1 MGEIGVGIIGTG
13 FMGECHALAFTSV
26 VPLFQPELRPRLEMV
41 ADINAAAAER
51 ARARFGFARASA
63 DWRELVADPKVGL
76 VSITSPNLLHKE
88 MALAAIAAGKHVYCE
103 KPLALTAEDARELAL
118 AAEARGVR
126 TLVGY
131 NYLCS
136 PALQH
141 IKKLLDV
148 GRARHAHLPARLR
161 SRKTTW
167 PTPPCRSHGAASGPR
182 PAAAPWAT
190 WAATPSASP
199 AFSAARLSRCWA
211 TPPWWCPSGRWRRPG
226 GDLQFGRVEQ
236 PSELRKVENEDIAH
250 CLFRFASGVLGSLI
264 SSRTA
269 WGRKNG
275 PDLELYGTLGGVRYR
290 QERFNEYELFRASAR
305 QDDNGYR
312 TVFCGPYHGEY
323 GRFTPAPGHGIGFND
338 LKVIEVAGLL
348 KGIATGGQTRPGFPR
363 RLGDRGGLRRHPRER
378 RPPRL
383 GPGRA
388 AGLRARRL
396 SWWAGGC
403 SRSPSWRDPRGRR
416 CGSASRSGRDR
427 PWCARPG
434 RSTGCSR
441 PAGSRGTA

>member
-1 MGEIGVGIIGTG
+1 MADPAVPFSWRCERAKAGSGALGDLGS
-13 FMGECHALAFTSV
+13 HAISVARFLGGPIVEVLGDTAMV
-26 VPLFQPELRPRLEMV
+26 VP
-41 ADINAAAAER
+41 ER
-51 ARARFGFARASA
+51 A
-63 DWRELVADPKVGL
+63 VAP
-76 VSITSPNLLHKE
+76 
-88 MALAAIAAGKHVYCE
+88 
-103 KPLALTAEDARELAL
+103 
-118 AAEARGVR
+118 
-126 TLVGY
+126 
-131 NYLCS
+131 
-136 PALQH
+136 
-141 IKKLLDV
+141 
-148 GRARHAHLPARLR
+148 
-161 SRKTTW
+161 
-167 PTPPCRSHGAASGPR
+167 
-182 PAAAPWAT
+182 
-190 WAATPSASP
+190 
-199 AFSAARLSRCWA
+199 
-211 TPPWWCPSGRWRRPG
+211 PG

-250 CLFRFASGVLGSLI
+250 CLFRFASGVLGSLT

-275 PDLELYGTLGGVRYR
+275 PDLELYGTLGAVRYR

-363 RLGDRGGLRRHPRER
+363 GLGDRGGLRRHPRER
-378 RPPRL
+378 RAPRL

-416 CGSASRSGRDR
+416 CDSASRSARDR

>member
-13 FMGECHALAFTSV
+13 FMGECHALAFASV

-103 KPLALTAEDARELAL
+103 KPLALTAADAKELAL

-141 IKKLLDV
+141 IKKLLES
-148 GRARHAHLPARLR
+148 GELGTLTYLRASFEEDYMADPAVPFSWRCERAKAGSGALGDLGSHAISVARFL
-161 SRKTTW
+161 
-167 PTPPCRSHGAASGPR
+167 GGPIVEVLGDTAMVVPER
-182 PAAAPWAT
+182 AVAP
-190 WAATPSASP
+190 
-199 AFSAARLSRCWA
+199 
-211 TPPWWCPSGRWRRPG
+211 PG

-250 CLFRFASGVLGSLI
+250 CLFRFASGVLGSLT

-348 KGIATGGQTRPGFPR
+348 KGIATGSRLDPDFREGWAIEAVCDAILESADRRAWVRVEQPG
-363 RLGDRGGLRRHPRER
+363 
-378 RPPRL
+378 
-383 GPGRA
+383 
-388 AGLRARRL
+388 
-396 SWWAGGC
+396 
-403 SRSPSWRDPRGRR
+403 
-416 CGSASRSGRDR
+416 
-427 PWCARPG
+427 
-434 RSTGCSR
+434 
-441 PAGSRGTA
+441 

>member
-1 MGEIGVGIIGTG
+1 MGEIGVGIIGSG

-26 VPLFQPELRPRLEMV
+26 VPLFQPELRPRLEIV

-141 IKKLLDV
+141 IKKLLELGELGTLTYLRTAFEEDYMADPAV
-148 GRARHAHLPARLR
+148 PFSWRCERARAGSGALGDLGSHAISVARFL
-161 SRKTTW
+161 
-167 PTPPCRSHGAASGPR
+167 GGPIVEVLGDTAMVVPER
-182 PAAAPWAT
+182 AVAP
-190 WAATPSASP
+190 
-199 AFSAARLSRCWA
+199 
-211 TPPWWCPSGRWRRPG
+211 PG

-348 KGIATGGQTRPGFPR
+348 KGIATGGKLDPDFREGWAIEAVCDAILESADRRAWVRVEQPG
-363 RLGDRGGLRRHPRER
+363 
-378 RPPRL
+378 
-383 GPGRA
+383 
-388 AGLRARRL
+388 
-396 SWWAGGC
+396 
-403 SRSPSWRDPRGRR
+403 
-416 CGSASRSGRDR
+416 
-427 PWCARPG
+427 
-434 RSTGCSR
+434 
-441 PAGSRGTA
+441 